1 MKAFVTGSTG
11 FLGNNLIRALL
22 ERGYEVK
29 ALVRSKQKAQNI
41 LGGLK
46 VEIIEGDLDNVPGF
60 ANALQGCDALFHT
73 AAYFREYYAPG
84 DHWPVL
90 EKLNVTATIE
100 LLRAAERAG
109 VKRAVHTSSSGVIG
123 MKPGHRPG
131 DENTPPTAN
140 QMANLYFRSKKKAD
154 DAIDAFA
161 KTSKLEVVT
170 VHPGWMH
177 GPGDA
182 APTAGGQVVLDL
194 LARKMPALLDG
205 GTTAVDVRDVA
216 NGMILALEKSQ
227 PNEHYILA
235 GTYIS
240 LAELGKAIERAS
252 GVPAPRTTLPAPA
265 ALAVAW
271 ITERVSAITKQPSS
285 MTVAGV
291 KTMLGKEAASSEKAI
306 RELGA
311 HFRDFNETA
320 RDAVTWFRANG
331 YTDAPAPKAAARA

>member
-29 ALVRSKQKAQNI
+29 ALVRSREKAQRI
-41 LGGLK
+41 LGDLK
-46 VEIIEGDLDNVPGF
+46 LEIIEGDLDNVPGF
-60 ANALQGCDALFHT
+60 ASALEGCDALFHT

-84 DHWPVL
+84 DHWPTL
-90 EKLNVTATIE
+90 ERLNITATIE
-100 LLRAAERAG
+100 LLQAAEGAG

-123 MKPGHRPG
+123 MKPGHQPG
-131 DENTPPTAN
+131 DENTAPSVT
-140 QMANLYFRSKKKAD
+140 QLENLYFRSKKKAD
-154 DAIDAFA
+154 EAI
-161 KTSKLEVVT
+161 LEFTKRSRLEIVT
-170 VHPGWMH
+170 VLPGWMH

-216 NGMILALEKSQ
+216 NGMILALEKGKPSDR
-227 PNEHYILA
+227 YILA
-235 GTYIS
+235 GKYVS
-240 LAELGKAIERAS
+240 LEQLGRAVERSS
-252 GVPAPRTTLPAPA
+252 GVPAPKLTLPASA

-271 ITERVSAITKQPSS
+271 ITERVTAITKQPSS

-291 KTMLGKEAASSEKAI
+291 KTMLGKEVVSSDKAI
-306 RELGA
+306 RELGVS
-311 HFRDFNETA
+311 FRDFDETA
-320 RDAVTWFRANG
+320 RDAVNWFRANG
-331 YTDAPAPKAAARA
+331 YTADAAPRTAARA

>member
-11 FLGNNLIRALL
+11 FLGNNLIRELL

-29 ALVRSKQKAQNI
+29 ALVRSRERAKRI
-41 LGGLK
+41 LGDLK
-46 VEIIEGDLDNVPGF
+46 LEIIEGDLDDVPGF
-60 ANALQGCDALFHT
+60 ASALEGCDALFHT

-84 DHWPVL
+84 DHWPTL
-90 EKLNVTATIE
+90 ERLNITATIE
-100 LLRAAERAG
+100 LLQAAEGAG

-123 MKPGHRPG
+123 MKPGHQPG
-131 DENTPPTAN
+131 DENTAPSVT
-140 QMANLYFRSKKKAD
+140 QLENLYFRSKKKAD
-154 DAIDAFA
+154 EAI
-161 KTSKLEVVT
+161 LEFTKRSRLEIVT

-216 NGMILALEKSQ
+216 NGMILALEKGKPSDR
-227 PNEHYILA
+227 YILA
-235 GTYIS
+235 GKYVS
-240 LAELGKAIERAS
+240 LEQLGRAVERSS
-252 GVPAPRTTLPAPA
+252 GVPAPKLTLPASA

-271 ITERVSAITKQPSS
+271 ITERVTAITKQPSS

-291 KTMLGKEAASSEKAI
+291 KTMLGKEVVSSDKAI
-306 RELGA
+306 RELGVS
-311 HFRDFNETA
+311 FRDFDETA
-320 RDAVTWFRANG
+320 RDAVNWFRANG
-331 YTDAPAPKAAARA
+331 YTADAAPRTAARA

>member
-11 FLGNNLIRALL
+11 FLGGNLIQTLL

-29 ALVRSKQKAQNI
+29 ALVRSKTKAQKI

-46 VEIIEGDLDNVPGF
+46 LEIIEGDLDDVAGF
-60 ANALQGCDALFHT
+60 ASALQGCDALFHT

-84 DHWPVL
+84 DHWPTL
-90 EKLNVTATIE
+90 EKLNVTATIQ
-100 LLRAAERAG
+100 LLQAAERAG

-123 MKPGHRPG
+123 MKPGHLPG
-131 DENTPPTAN
+131 DETTAPSAK
-140 QMANLYFRSKKKAD
+140 QLENLYFRSKKKAD
-154 DAIDAFA
+154 EAIDQFT

-194 LARKMPALLDG
+194 LAHKMPALLDG

-216 NGMILALEKSQ
+216 NGMILAFERGQ
-227 PNEHYILA
+227 PSDRYILA
-235 GTYIS
+235 GRFIS
-240 LAELGKAIERAS
+240 LEQLGQAVEHAS
-252 GVPAPRTTLPAPA
+252 GVPAPKLTLPASA

-271 ITERVSAITKQPSS
+271 VTERISSITKQPSS

-291 KTMLGKEAASSEKAI
+291 KTMLGKDAASSEKAI
-306 RELGA
+306 RELGVT
-311 HFRDFNETA
+311 FRDFDETA
-320 RDAVTWFRANG
+320 RDAVNWFRANG
-331 YTDAPAPKAAARA
+331 YTTQGSSRSTATT